1 MNADASLAA
10 VAASSVIFKV
20 LAESSPGLLPRLL
33 QPLARRNLVP
43 HYFTAE
49 RAGAGIF
56 VQIGLAELPPAML
69 PLIEGNLRQVVGVQE
84 LSCRFS

>member
-1 MNADASLAA
+1 MNADASVAALAA
-10 VAASSVIFKV
+10 SPVVFEV

-49 RAGAGIF
+49 RAGADIF
-56 VQIGLAELPPAML
+56 VQIGLAELPPTML
-69 PLIEGNLRQVVGVQE
+69 PLIEGNLRQIVGVQE
-84 LSCRFS
+84 LSCRAG